1 MAFIERIAMRQ
12 PFVAT
17 TLNEDL
23 IADLV
28 CGLASV
34 VSQDR
39 VNEIACAIEAAG
51 YLSETDAE
59 SFAIALDKLAPSMAS
74 SARLMR
80 KFARVR
86 PSSRYIRARGTSRT
100 SQTAIRFATDRIDF
114 PVKNCESA
122 FRPRSARRLISAR
135 DKLLATAKPTNV

>member
-1 MAFIERIAMRQ
+1 MRQ

-17 TLNEDL
+17 TLNEEL

-39 VNEIACAIEAAG
+39 VHEIACAIEAAG
-51 YLSETDAE
+51 YSSETDAD

-74 SARLMR
+74 SAR
-80 KFARVR
+80 
-86 PSSRYIRARGTSRT
+86 
-100 SQTAIRFATDRIDF
+100 
-114 PVKNCESA
+114 
-122 FRPRSARRLISAR
+122 
-135 DKLLATAKPTNV
+135 